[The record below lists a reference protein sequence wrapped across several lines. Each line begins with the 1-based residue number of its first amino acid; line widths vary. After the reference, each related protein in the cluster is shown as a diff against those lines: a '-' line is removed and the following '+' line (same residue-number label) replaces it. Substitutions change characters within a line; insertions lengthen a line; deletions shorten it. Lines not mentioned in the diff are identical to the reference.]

1 MRPAP
6 RSMGDTAQVPFSAPA
21 RTADRTGSGSSA
33 SGLFLVTAA
42 VALFGFAYGADSY
55 AAGNGVLRPVL
66 ASALIQG
73 GASQIA
79 AAGVLKTGG
88 PAVVAILVGLAL
100 NLRFMA
106 LGLVIA
112 SDLPTGRL
120 RRLLSAHLVSDL
132 PVGMAITERP
142 AHRARLFF
150 VVGFALWGAWVGGTL
165 LGAIAGSTFNVSV
178 LGADGA
184 ITASFVA
191 LAVEQI
197 AGRRAAVVAAVAFA
211 VTAVLLVWASGVAVL
226 GGALAGLIT
235 ERFLRVKPEA
245 VT

>member
-1 MRPAP
+1 MDDRAH
-6 RSMGDTAQVPFSAPA
+6 VLISAPTKA
-21 RTADRTGSGSSA
+21 EPGTGPHVSA
-33 SGLFLVTAA
+33 SGLFLVAAA

-79 AAGVLKTGG
+79 AAGVLKVGG
-88 PAVVAILVGLAL
+88 PPVVAILVGLAL
-100 NLRFMA
+100 NLRFIA
-106 LGLVIA
+106 LGLMIA
-112 SDLPTGRL
+112 PNLPTGRI

-142 AHRARLFF
+142 AYRARLFIL
-150 VVGFALWGAWVGGTL
+150 VGSLLWGAWVGGTL
-165 LGAIAGSTFNVSV
+165 LGTVAGSTFNVSV

-191 LAVEQI
+191 LAVEHI
-197 AGRRAAVVAAVAFA
+197 VGRRAAVVAAVAFT
-211 VTAVLLVWASGVAVL
+211 VTSVLLVWASGVAVL

-235 ERFLRVKPEA
+235 ERLLRVRPETTA
-245 VT
+245 